1 MRYIALGPTTRDPG
15 IWFPTALP
23 VDSLDRNLNRCP
35 DDPGR
40 RDLNGRHS
48 TRRNGESA
56 EVLGAVGDPGA
67 ADANHRAIRPQ
78 PPRGGHAGS

>member
-1 MRYIALGPTTRDPG
+1 MIALGPTTGDPG

-23 VDSLDRNLNRCP
+23 VDSLDPNLNGCA

-40 RDLNGRHS
+40 RDLSGHHS
-48 TRRNGESA
+48 MRRNGESA

-67 ADANHRAIRPQ
+67 ADASHSAIRPQ
-78 PPRGGHAGS
+78 PPRGAYAGS